1 MTLQEFTEDVQLMLR
16 NCDQYWNDE
25 VDSEL
30 QGIGNDYLVTMYS
43 MKDVLDQRT
52 DAGASAEFK
61 CRGPHITITNKMK
74 AAIIPE
80 RRKGKKTNE
89 SHKSTPVPHT
99 TGPIGGKAPLTAMR
113 PAQKPP
119 VSFTDEG

>member
-80 RRKGKKTNE
+80 RRKGKKQT
-89 SHKSTPVPHT
+89 SPT
-99 TGPIGGKAPLTAMR
+99 KAPPSRTRRGRLGE
-113 PAQKPP
+113 KPR
-119 VSFTDEG
+119 